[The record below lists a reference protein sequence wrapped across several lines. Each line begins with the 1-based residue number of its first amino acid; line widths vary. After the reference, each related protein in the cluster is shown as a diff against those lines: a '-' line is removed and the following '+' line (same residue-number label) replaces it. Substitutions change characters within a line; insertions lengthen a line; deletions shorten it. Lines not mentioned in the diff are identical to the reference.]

1 MAVAAVAEFRQ
12 LTSPPVE
19 QPSTSP
25 PVCRLPASPLAAWPF
40 ATSWPWTS
48 WQRISLPWISW
59 RTTSRGLT
67 WLSRAWLSRI
77 WLAWTW
83 PALACAVPA
92 SAAAERRV
100 ARGPDCLSRVL
111 QAPGPPNN
119 RINFEIVCTG
129 LSAPHHEFTTSLR
142 KSLPSHRHPRY
153 SERTTMRCL
162 DNTDTLRRR

>member
-40 ATSWPWTS
+40 ATSWPWAS
-48 WQRISLPWISW
+48 WQRISLPWISR
-59 RTTSRGLT
+59 RTTWRGLT
-67 WLSRAWLSRI
+67 SRPLTS
-77 WLAWTW
+77 LQWTS
-83 PALACAVPA
+83 PALVCAGQASPAVPT
-92 SAAAERRV
+92 RIV
-100 ARGPDCLSRVL
+100 RGPAVPSRVL
-111 QAPGPPNN
+111 RAPGPPNN